1 MNDQC
6 FLKDDVVT
14 IKPEFKE
21 KMSSIGL
28 NNYEGLFI
36 VTNLLKQRILIAQHL
51 RTGRYCYIPTEYLE
65 PVSKSP
71 AFLDM
76 PVTLL

>member
-1 MNDQC
+1 MNDQY
-6 FLKDDVVT
+6 FFKDDIVA
-14 IKPEFKE
+14 IKPGYEE

-28 NNYEGLFI
+28 DNYEGLFA
-36 VTNLLKQRILIAQHL
+36 VTNTIKNTILIAQHL

-65 PVSKSP
+65 PVSRSP